1 MLIDNQT
8 PLTLCV
14 YTELT
19 GTGNTGT
26 PPAIQPT
33 GLDEQLLGK
42 ETTVIT

>member
-26 PPAIQPT
+26 PPAIQ
-33 GLDEQLLGK
+33 QLLGK